1 MSVIDISKLT
11 PQIGSGYPSPYDA
24 EMGDRAVLRLGDAGG
39 LSQFGVNLV
48 TLPPGAKSSMRHW
61 HVHQDEFA
69 MVTEGELVL
78 IEDDGE
84 TVLHPGDCMAWP
96 AGVENGHQLVNRSDA
111 NATFLVVGTRTAEE
125 VGYYSDVD
133 MMVTQKDG
141 VMRFTRRDGTFLKEV
156 K

>member
-11 PQIGSGYPSPYDA
+11 PRIGSGYPSPYDA
-24 EMGDRAVLRLGDAGG
+24 EMGDRAVLGLGDAGG
-39 LSQFGVNLV
+39 LTQFGVNLV

-61 HVHQDEFA
+61 HVRQDEFA

-84 TVLHPGDCMAWP
+84 TVLHAGDCMAWP
-96 AGVENGHQLVNRSDA
+96 AGVENGHQLVNRSDTD
-111 NATFLVVGTRTAEE
+111 ATFLVVGTRTAEE

-141 VMRFTRRDGTFLKEV
+141 VMRFTKRDGTVLKEV

>member
-1 MSVIDISKLT
+1 MSKIDISKLT
-11 PQIGSGYPSPYDA
+11 PRTGSGYPSPYDV
-24 EMGDRAVLRLGDAGG
+24 EMGDRGVIALGDAGG

-48 TLPPGAKSSMRHW
+48 ILQPGAKSSMRHW
-61 HVHQDEFA
+61 HMKQDEFA
-69 MVTEGELVL
+69 MVTEGQLVL

-84 TVLHPGDCMAWP
+84 TMLHPGDCMAWP

-111 NATFLVVGTRTAEE
+111 EARFLVVGTRTDEE

-141 VMRFTRRDGTFLKEV
+141 VMRFTKRDGTLLKEV